1 MSIGVMKDLKL
12 RDLHPRV
19 FIIAQRDIS
28 IPSPFLWENK
38 LHPENNQDFAN
49 GTLLFFKCDLE
60 NYLFRGVGVKSVFSF
75 CCGRRMQN
83 IDNNHFTQ
91 QDRL

>member
-1 MSIGVMKDLKL
+1 MVFVIQIYF
-12 RDLHPRV
+12 RV
-19 FIIAQRDIS
+19 
-28 IPSPFLWENK
+28 NK
-38 LHPENNQDFAN
+38 LHPENNKDFAN